1 MIVFEEEIHKY
12 RSIDEDPILWESVTT
27 VVGKYKQK
35 FDPIAVSKKVCK
47 NKKSKWFG
55 LTPEVIQQIWKNESD
70 RACNLGNWYHNA
82 REVDL
87 INCQT
92 VGRGGV
98 NLTVFST
105 VTDSE
110 GRKVAQDQKIGDG
123 IYPEFMVY
131 LRTEGLIGQSDLP
144 EVLNSV
150 VSIIDYKT
158 NKEIKTEGFT
168 NWEGMTT
175 MMKDPVSHLE
185 DCNFNH
191 YALQLSL
198 YMYMILRQNPTLKA
212 GDLIIHHVMFEEEP
226 EPDEYGYPITK
237 LSPTGD
243 PIVRELVIYK
253 MPYLKN
259 EVMQILK
266 HRKNAKV

>member
-1 MIVFEEEIHKY
+1 MIVFTEENHSYK
-12 RSIDEDPILWESVTT
+12 SINEPVIDWESVTT
-27 VVGKYKQK
+27 VVANYKQK
-35 FDPIAVSKKVCK
+35 FDEVAVSRKVCK

-55 LTPEVIQQIWKNESD
+55 LTPEFIVSIWKKESD

-98 NLTVFST
+98 NLTVFPA
-105 VTDSE
+105 VTDSD

-198 YMYMILRQNPTLKA
+198 YLYMILRQNPNLKV

-266 HRKNAKV
+266 HRKHAKV